1 MGAKNF
7 LRSGLIRSIFA
18 RRTQL
23 VYPRHSFCLTPAP
36 SIRAMASL
44 PPSPP
49 RKLAESGFVELSDVE
64 KVEEETLPDYAAEN
78 YYPARI
84 GEVFE

>member
-1 MGAKNF
+1 
-7 LRSGLIRSIFA
+7 
-18 RRTQL
+18 
-23 VYPRHSFCLTPAP
+23 
-36 SIRAMASL
+36 MASL